1 MAVLAIHGLGS
12 RTVAESKMSETIE
25 VRSECHDCDAA
36 IVGTGP
42 AGLAGALALAH
53 VGARV
58 VLVGPAPP
66 KPSARSAETRT
77 AALLVSSVDLLKAL
91 KVFDRLGQ
99 EAAPLKAIRIID
111 ASRSLIRA
119 PDIEFRASELGLPAF
134 GYNIA
139 NTQLVQALYA
149 RAQEVLPTIVTASV
163 ERVAIE
169 DARVRLYCTN
179 GSTVAANLVMAADG
193 RRSLCRE
200 AAGIEVSE
208 WRYDQGA
215 IASSFRH
222 SRPHD
227 GVAIELHREG
237 SSFTTVPLPDP
248 RASALILVGT
258 SPDIASLLE
267 RDDERFADE
276 IAERLDGLLGQ
287 IAGVGPRASFPVA
300 GLTAKSLAARRIA
313 LVGEAGH
320 ILPPIGAQG
329 LNLGLRDVAALADC
343 VADALARGE
352 DPGGDGVLQAYR
364 AARRLD
370 VLSRTVG
377 VDVLNRSLLT
387 SFVPLQAAR
396 GIVLHGLAALPPL
409 RRMVMRV
416 GLEPPSSLPRLM
428 RGAEA

>member
-1 MAVLAIHGLGS
+1 V
-12 RTVAESKMSETIE
+12 K
-25 VRSECHDCDAA
+25 
-36 IVGTGP
+36 
-42 AGLAGALALAH
+42 
-53 VGARV
+53 
-58 VLVGPAPP
+58 
-66 KPSARSAETRT
+66 
-77 AALLVSSVDLLKAL
+77 
-91 KVFDRLGQ
+91 
-99 EAAPLKAIRIID
+99 
-111 ASRSLIRA
+111 
-119 PDIEFRASELGLPAF
+119 
-134 GYNIA
+134 
-139 NTQLVQALYA
+139 ALYA

-200 AAGIEVSE
+200 AAGIEVRE

-237 SSFTTVPLPDP
+237 SSFTTVPLPDQ

-287 IAGVGPRASFPVA
+287 IEGVGPRASFPVA

-329 LNLGLRDVAALADC
+329 LNLGLRDIAALADC